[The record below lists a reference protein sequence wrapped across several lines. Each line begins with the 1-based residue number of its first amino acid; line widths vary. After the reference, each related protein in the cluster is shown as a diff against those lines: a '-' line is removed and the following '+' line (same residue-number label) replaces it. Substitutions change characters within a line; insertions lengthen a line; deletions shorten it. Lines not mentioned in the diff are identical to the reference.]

1 MEEVER
7 LLVLELFLT
16 LTLRNTLVNKRWLS
30 MTLALDALTILQAV
44 PVVQIFEML
53 KILYLFLNKIINFK
67 NKRFVFNIE
76 RKQVLKEGK
85 LHCLGL
91 LESGAYKQDKKKTT

>member
-1 MEEVER
+1 MEEVDR

-16 LTLRNTLVNKRWLS
+16 LTSRKTLVNKRWLS

-67 NKRFVFNIE
+67 NKRFVFNNIE
-76 RKQVLKEGK
+76 NKF
-85 LHCLGL
+85 
-91 LESGAYKQDKKKTT
+91 

>member
-16 LTLRNTLVNKRWLS
+16 LTSRKTLVNKRWLS

-44 PVVQIFEML
+44 PVVQIFQML
-53 KILYLFLNKIINFK
+53 KILYLFL
-67 NKRFVFNIE
+67 
-76 RKQVLKEGK
+76 KQN
-85 LHCLGL
+85 
-91 LESGAYKQDKKKTT
+91 YKFQK

>member
-16 LTLRNTLVNKRWLS
+16 LTSRNTLVNKRWLS

-44 PVVQIFEML
+44 PVVQIFE
-53 KILYLFLNKIINFK
+53 IVENFIFIFEQK
-67 NKRFVFNIE
+67 
-76 RKQVLKEGK
+76 
-85 LHCLGL
+85 
-91 LESGAYKQDKKKTT
+91 YKFQK